1 MAGPLGAV
9 CVGGLPFLFAWTKAP
24 LVVRVFNTSLLSLV
38 SAISAVVYIQCGGHT
53 PLDQHLSPEI
63 LWVHCF
69 IPLEIA
75 IVAHFFLNISGVS
88 LIISATSPQSWRA
101 PFRRM
106 VRDMWRIYLGY
117 ALVGF
122 LIAVLWQVVDLG
134 PITMIFMLVPLIL
147 AQWAYA
153 QQSAEAQAHQRTVE
167 GLVAAVETR
176 DPVMRGRSV
185 QAAAVCDVIGADFR
199 LSPKEAD
206 ALHFAA
212 LLHDLG
218 MIAPVEE
225 ERGRDLSQLRPG
237 DIDRIRRHPQRGV
250 EMVRS
255 IDFLADSTTAIR
267 HHHERWDGHGFPS
280 GLAGEEIPILAR
292 IIAVADAYCALSSDR
307 AGEARRSTDEILT
320 ILRARAGSQFDP
332 RCVDAIVRNAPT
344 VTARLSQLHAVDD
357 TADATAGHAGW
368 DHDLPE
374 TSDLI
379 AFGSALR

>member
-1 MAGPLGAV
+1 MIVGPLAAGLVGFFSYLLIPRRRRTDVRIFNAV
-9 CVGGLPFLFAWTKAP
+9 MGGLLGITGGSVLLAIGGQLATNRAVSPAKLLWETGAPLLVSVVAMLAMNAVLVGIMVAATTDYRLTHQIRRIIGGVWLQYIGYGLMAFLFA
-24 LVVRVFNTSLLSLV
+24 
-38 SAISAVVYIQCGGHT
+38 
-53 PLDQHLSPEI
+53 
-63 LWVHCF
+63 
-69 IPLEIA
+69 
-75 IVAHFFLNISGVS
+75 
-88 LIISATSPQSWRA
+88 
-101 PFRRM
+101 
-106 VRDMWRIYLGY
+106 
-117 ALVGF
+117 
-122 LIAVLWQVVDLG
+122 VLWKTASVG
-134 PITMIFMLVPLIL
+134 PASVLIMIVPLLL
-147 AQWAYA
+147 AQWIYS

-199 LSPKEAD
+199 LAPKEAD

-225 ERGRDLSQLRPG
+225 RGRDLSQLRPG
-237 DIDRIRRHPQRGV
+237 DIERILRHPGRGV

-280 GLAGEEIPILAR
+280 GLAGEDIPILAR

-307 AGEARRSTDEILT
+307 PGGTARSTDEILT
-320 ILRARAGSQFDP
+320 TLRARSGSQFDP
-332 RCVDAIVRNAPT
+332 RCVDAVVRNAQT
-344 VTARLSQLHAVDD
+344 VTARLSQLHVTAD
-357 TADATAGHAGW
+357 TADATAWRAGW

-379 AFGSALR
+379 AFGSAVR